1 MSQEIARN
9 GTIELRFNGDRT
21 QALLNVFLRPEGE
34 VL

>member
-21 QALLNVFLRPEGE
+21 QALLNVFPSSGGE